1 MDKTSKMALYA
12 IGFVL
17 LLMVIAE
24 VTKPKALNW
33 RDSYSAS
40 DKIPLGCYVLY
51 NELKNHSNF
60 EIESSESNLYEY
72 LKTTDTITP
81 KTVFMVNNYINLD
94 DELSDQLLQFA
105 DKGNTVFISAGYF
118 YSKLL
123 DTFNLEFNSGY
134 NKFYKEPTLQT
145 FTNSRLQPNEAL
157 FDDVVEN
164 SFFTSID
171 TTNAI
176 VLGTLEF
183 ADKELVE
190 YLKNLSE
197 DKQTFSENIEGKYNP
212 DEFNDNDEYGTDD
225 YDDYDDY
232 DDFDY
237 SKNKINYI
245 KMPVGTNG
253 GSFLIHTNPFAF
265 TNYHMLKGRSDYAAG
280 VLAYLPKQTIIWDNY
295 YKSGRRVI
303 TSPLRYVLSNP
314 PLKWAFYLI
323 MFGLLLFVIFRGKR
337 TQRVIPVIQPLK
349 NATVDFTQTI
359 GDLYYQNG
367 DFSNIIHKK
376 IEFFLEF
383 VRSHYYLDTNKLNEP
398 FQNKLAIK
406 SGNSKEDT
414 KALIDYLVFLK
425 SKSTHTEKELIELN
439 KKLETFTKTNL

>member
-1 MDKTSKMALYA
+1 MDKTSKIALYA

-17 LLMVIAE
+17 LLMIIAE

-51 NELKNHSNF
+51 NELKNYSPF
-60 EIESSESNLYEY
+60 EIESSEGNLYEF
-72 LKTTDTITP
+72 LKTTDTITN
-81 KTVFMVNNYINLD
+81 KTVFMVNNYIDLD
-94 DELSDQLLQFA
+94 DELSDQLLEFA
-105 DKGNTVFISAGYF
+105 NNGNTVFISTGYL

-145 FTNSRLQPNEAL
+145 FTNARLKSYETL

-164 SFFTSID
+164 SFLTSID
-171 TTNAI
+171 TTRAL
-176 VLGTLEF
+176 VLGTMEF
-183 ADKELVE
+183 ADKELLE
-190 YLKNLSE
+190 YLKNLAE
-197 DKQTFSENIEGKYNP
+197 DKQIFSENAEGRYNP
-212 DEFNDNDEYGTDD
+212 EDFDNSDEFYLDED
-225 YDDYDDY
+225 YY

-245 KMPVGTNG
+245 KIPVGKND

-265 TNYHMLKGRSDYAAG
+265 TNYHMLKGKSDYAAG

-303 TSPLRYVLSNP
+303 TSPLRYILSNP
-314 PLKWAFYLI
+314 PLKWAFYLVV
-323 MFGLLLFVIFRGKR
+323 FGLLLFVIFRGKR

-376 IEFFLEF
+376 IEFFMEF
-383 VRSHYYLDTNKLNEP
+383 VRSHYYLDTNRLNQP